1 MVTTASTVIN
11 NTAGRIVAGGRL
23 LFSAFEDMIS
33 TVITITI
40 ITTVALA
47 MKFPLFPNAIP
58 KEATET
64 HRKLR
69 DHLGS
74 SAAEWFRE
82 EVCAL

>member
-1 MVTTASTVIN
+1 M
-11 NTAGRIVAGGRL
+11 AGGRL

-40 ITTVALA
+40 ITAVALA

-64 HRKLR
+64 HR
-69 DHLGS
+69 
-74 SAAEWFRE
+74 
-82 EVCAL
+82 